1 MFNDLLFVTL
11 SNIKSFIFAYRI
23 KRQLLKDNTQYLTSL
38 VNGDSKLLDLLYK
51 RVFPKVI
58 SFIRKNKGQ
67 LQDAEDIFQKA
78 LLQIALRYKREAF
91 AINSS
96 FEAYLFTA
104 CKNLWRRELN
114 KSKLRVTNE
123 KVIERAHI
131 ETEIALGII
140 EQKRWELFT
149 EKIEQLSV
157 NCQQILSLFFKK
169 TPYNQIAK
177 QMNYNSELVVR
188 QRVFKCKAKLTS
200 LIKNDSRFK
209 ALKEF

>member
-1 MFNDLLFVTL
+1 MFNDLLFVTQ

-78 LLQIALRYKREAF
+78 LLQITVRYKREPF
-91 AINSS
+91 TINSS

-114 KSKLRVTNE
+114 KSKLRVTND
-123 KVIERAHI
+123 KVVELYNADTDLAVSIV
-131 ETEIALGII
+131 
-140 EQKRWELFT
+140 EQKRWELFK
-149 EKIEQLSV
+149 EKIEQLSL
-157 NCQQILSLFFKK
+157 NCQKILSLFFKI
-169 TPYNQIAK
+169 TPYKEIAK
-177 QMNYNSELVVR
+177 EMEYSSELVVR
-188 QRVFKCKAKLTS
+188 QRVFKCKTKLTT

-209 ALKEF
+209 SLKEF